1 MARCLDAK
9 GGDASL
15 LAKKMKD
22 AIAEIKKRE
31 QRRKEKEAMAAARK
45 AEEEV
50 EEGIHQ
56 DISPPAI
63 DISTDEDDS
72 EEEGVDEPLCT
83 SASEEPV
90 GDHKCPVCE
99 KDFGRKETLNRH
111 KKDLHTVVEGRVPCT
126 RKYCKKDFDTKYE
139 MIIHRDGTDGK
150 DGCKYKC
157 PSCPFETKCS
167 RNGKI
172 EAHKKKCMRYFE
184 TLAQIYWTK

>member
-15 LAKKMKD
+15 LAKKLKE
-22 AIAEIKKRE
+22 ASAEIKKMK

-45 AEEEV
+45 AEEEA
-50 EEGIHQ
+50 EGGIHQ
-56 DISPPAI
+56 SSPPAI
-63 DISTDEDDS
+63 DISTDEDDFD
-72 EEEGVDEPLCT
+72 EEGVDEPQCT

-99 KDFGRKETLNRH
+99 KVFGQMKSLNRH
-111 KKDLHTVVEGRVPCT
+111 KQDFHTAVEGRVPCT
-126 RKYCKKDFDTKYE
+126 RKYCNKDFDTKYE
-139 MIIHRDGTDGK
+139 MVIHRDGTDGK

-157 PSCPFETKCS
+157 PSCPFEAKS
-167 RNGKI
+167 SSNGRI